1 VFTKLIFVPVA
12 LAGVGCFALMRRRFV
27 EARTIALAASMSA
40 ALVVGALVVRGE
52 LLPFTEAIKLNI
64 AYSQGGLIS
73 TKGLASLAEHINRI
87 GVYRLLAEVVPILL
101 GIALVFIGLSGRH
114 ERSARLAIAGACVST
129 LASSLAV
136 LSITGLWDH
145 HLQILYIP
153 AIVTVLGLTSL
164 LDMAVKR
171 ARLITLGLI
180 ILIGYLMAGTSAL
193 RGYIKSVQSF
203 RETYA
208 ALGEL
213 SPEARRLLAIGSS
226 GTYARFGLNDDLGHA
241 IGLRHWKLACPRFHQ
256 YPFEPAALLN
266 EVFECAS
273 MAPTLIIS
281 ARFKPEPDW
290 PSWNEFVAR
299 VERLIESYSCEASA
313 GLRVCRRPPGN

>member
-1 VFTKLIFVPVA
+1 
-12 LAGVGCFALMRRRFV
+12 
-27 EARTIALAASMSA
+27 
-40 ALVVGALVVRGE
+40 
-52 LLPFTEAIKLNI
+52 
-64 AYSQGGLIS
+64 
-73 TKGLASLAEHINRI
+73 
-87 GVYRLLAEVVPILL
+87 
-101 GIALVFIGLSGRH
+101 
-114 ERSARLAIAGACVST
+114 
-129 LASSLAV
+129 
-136 LSITGLWDH
+136 
-145 HLQILYIP
+145 
-153 AIVTVLGLTSL
+153 
-164 LDMAVKR
+164 MAVKR

-299 VERLIESYSCEASA
+299 VERLIESYSCDASA